1 MRSKITQFT
10 SFMHVP
16 GPIVHNLLVHVI
28 PKKKYSFLTKGK
40 IPFVIFKNVSVQK
53 SKVGSECHF
62 MLTLNSNTL
71 HIMSFLF
78 SFLSSPLSSS
88 SYVKI

>member
-1 MRSKITQFT
+1 
-10 SFMHVP
+10 MHVP

-40 IPFVIFKNVSVQK
+40 IPFVLFKNVSVEK

-62 MLTLNSNTL
+62 MLTLNSNSL

-78 SFLSSPLSSS
+78 SFLSPLLPSL
-88 SYVKI
+88 SYIKI